1 MGADELL
8 DLRPVRSGDSTSR
21 DCSGWTGEAKQPFD
35 GCTPTPA
42 TPSARVLA
50 GICTTLNPSM
60 IVVGGSLGT
69 SPTLV
74 KAIRDGV
81 DRYAHPEAA
90 ASVAVVPGHFG
101 GRAEIMGS
109 LALAISRAADLA

>member
-1 MGADELL
+1 MYSDELDLAGLLAL
-8 DLRPVRSGDSTSR
+8 DARGETAVRRVLTDAGHTV
-21 DCSGWTGEAKQPFD
+21 G
-35 GCTPTPA
+35 
-42 TPSARVLA
+42 RVLA
-50 GICTTLNPSM
+50 GLCTTLNPSM

-74 KAIRDGV
+74 QAIRAGV

-90 ASVAVVPGHFG
+90 ASVEVVPGHFG